1 MAIIESA
8 SRDALFVITI
18 LRLIPRNKWISTTEI
33 KQALE
38 ELGYSVEP
46 RRLQRILRDIHKC
59 DDLYVECNTSG
70 KPYGYRRRMPDSD
83 LAADKLR
90 APESLLLRLAE
101 EHLKYQLPSSIMKT
115 LAPLFDSA
123 RRSLKEE
130 GTSARQ
136 SAWMQKV
143 AFVPDSI
150 SLMPPRILTR
160 IFEGVSE
167 GLYRDS
173 KLDIEYQN
181 VNGECK
187 KHTVSPLGLVQ
198 QEHRLYLICKFDG
211 YDDIRH
217 LALHRIKTVEVL
229 DFPADRP
236 KNFRLQEYISQ
247 RHVNYSNGR
256 KVRFTVEFTNPA
268 TKTILEETP
277 FNRTQTLEELPDGAW
292 RLTAIMDDT
301 VLLNGWAAAWKEIA
315 GIRFVEKVLIESIS

>member
-101 EHLKYQLPSSIMKT
+101 EHLKYQLPTSIMKT

-150 SLMPPRILTR
+150 SLMPPRILT
-160 IFEGVSE
+160 
-167 GLYRDS
+167 
-173 KLDIEYQN
+173 
-181 VNGECK
+181 
-187 KHTVSPLGLVQ
+187 
-198 QEHRLYLICKFDG
+198 YLRRC
-211 YDDIRH
+211 
-217 LALHRIKTVEVL
+217 
-229 DFPADRP
+229 
-236 KNFRLQEYISQ
+236 
-247 RHVNYSNGR
+247 
-256 KVRFTVEFTNPA
+256 
-268 TKTILEETP
+268 
-277 FNRTQTLEELPDGAW
+277 
-292 RLTAIMDDT
+292 
-301 VLLNGWAAAWKEIA
+301 
-315 GIRFVEKVLIESIS
+315 

>member
-1 MAIIESA
+1 
-8 SRDALFVITI
+8 
-18 LRLIPRNKWISTTEI
+18 
-33 KQALE
+33 
-38 ELGYSVEP
+38 
-46 RRLQRILRDIHKC
+46 
-59 DDLYVECNTSG
+59 
-70 KPYGYRRRMPDSD
+70 
-83 LAADKLR
+83 
-90 APESLLLRLAE
+90 
-101 EHLKYQLPSSIMKT
+101 
-115 LAPLFDSA
+115 
-123 RRSLKEE
+123 
-130 GTSARQ
+130 
-136 SAWMQKV
+136 MQKV

-187 KHTVSPLGLVQ
+187 KRTVSPLGLVQ

-301 VLLNGWAAAWKEIA
+301 VLLDGWAAAWKEIA
-315 GIRFVEKVLIESIS
+315 GIRFVEKVPIESIS

>member
-59 DDLYVECNTSG
+59 DDLYVECTTSG

-101 EHLKYQLPSSIMKT
+101 EHLKYQQPSSIMKT

-136 SAWMQKV
+136 SAWMQKNSAEAEQFQAKLNRLRESLDGLSSV
-143 AFVPDSI
+143 QGLI
-150 SLMPPRILTR
+150 SL
-160 IFEGVSE
+160 G
-167 GLYRDS
+167 G
-173 KLDIEYQN
+173 KL
-181 VNGECK
+181 
-187 KHTVSPLGLVQ
+187 S
-198 QEHRLYLICKFDG
+198 
-211 YDDIRH
+211 
-217 LALHRIKTVEVL
+217 
-229 DFPADRP
+229 
-236 KNFRLQEYISQ
+236 
-247 RHVNYSNGR
+247 
-256 KVRFTVEFTNPA
+256 
-268 TKTILEETP
+268 
-277 FNRTQTLEELPDGAW
+277 
-292 RLTAIMDDT
+292 
-301 VLLNGWAAAWKEIA
+301 AASSGSA
-315 GIRFVEKVLIESIS
+315 GNEMFACAA

>member
-101 EHLKYQLPSSIMKT
+101 EHLKYQLPTSIMKT

-187 KHTVSPLGLVQ
+187 KRTVSPLGA
-198 QEHRLYLICKFDG
+198 CSAG
-211 YDDIRH
+211 
-217 LALHRIKTVEVL
+217 A
-229 DFPADRP
+229 P
-236 KNFRLQEYISQ
+236 S
-247 RHVNYSNGR
+247 
-256 KVRFTVEFTNPA
+256 
-268 TKTILEETP
+268 
-277 FNRTQTLEELPDGAW
+277 LPDLQVRW
-292 RLTAIMDDT
+292 L
-301 VLLNGWAAAWKEIA
+301 
-315 GIRFVEKVLIESIS
+315 